1 MRMRYTRGSLAWLI
15 LLVLLVLVTA
25 ALPARAG
32 DPDPVLDPVVQEVVT
47 MLNGGVAEPV
57 VTSWLE
63 TSGRRPARVDG
74 AELVALQKAKAS
86 DDLMKRLIRLANGS
100 ALAPEPSLRQPAPSP
115 QPAPPPPV
123 PAAPAVP
130 PPPAA
135 VPAPVGAAPAASG
148 IPVRFQIGYRPFAA
162 DENAP
167 SWNLFVYLDGRFLAW
182 EKPSTISITTRAE
195 GFDRT
200 LPAGHHVIR
209 LVQERHERRH
219 GSGWLHAARVAPQAL
234 AFDLAPGETW
244 RVDLRLDEVK
254 LSRQGPLT
262 LRVTSGDHEV
272 AAASGGGDPESWA
285 PLCDD
290 VEANAEP
297 GKPPSAE
304 ARRELKNCVRWSG
317 LWPGLAGVPP
327 REQVRADLE
336 RDRFQPPSPAR

>member
-1 MRMRYTRGSLAWLI
+1 DL
-15 LLVLLVLVTA
+15 
-25 ALPARAG
+25 
-32 DPDPVLDPVVQEVVT
+32 DPVLDPVVQEVVT

-74 AELVALQKAKAS
+74 SELVALQKAKAS
-86 DDLMKRLIRLANGS
+86 DDLMKRLIRLARGIES
-100 ALAPEPSLRQPAPSP
+100 APAPAAEPSRRQLAPPAPSP

-130 PPPAA
+130 PPPAP
-135 VPAPVGAAPAASG
+135 VPAAATATPASSG

-167 SWNLFVYLDGRFLAW
+167 SWSLFVYLDGRFLAW
-182 EKPSTISITTRAE
+182 EKPSTISLTTRAE
-195 GFDRT
+195 GFDRA
-200 LPAGHHVIR
+200 LPAGHHVVR

-219 GSGWLHAARVAPQAL
+219 GGGWLHAARVAPQAL

-254 LSRQGPLT
+254 ISRQGPLS
-262 LRVTSGDHEV
+262 LRVTSGDHEI

-304 ARRELKNCVRWSG
+304 ARRELKNCLRWTA
-317 LWPGLAGVPP
+317 LWPGLASVPP
-327 REQVRADLE
+327 RDQVRADLE

>member
-1 MRMRYTRGSLAWLI
+1 MRSAVARVG
-15 LLVLLVLVTA
+15 LLVLLALVTA

-32 DPDPVLDPVVQEVVT
+32 DPDPALDPVVQEVVT
-47 MLNGGVAEPV
+47 MLSGGVAEAV

-63 TSGRRPARVDG
+63 TSGRHPARVDG

-86 DDLMKRLIRLANGS
+86 DDLMKRLIRLANGP
-100 ALAPEPSLRQPAPSP
+100 APVPAPSP
-115 QPAPPPPV
+115 SQSAPVTPAPPPHALAA
-123 PAAPAVP
+123 PAAPP
-130 PPPAA
+130 PTAPAPAA
-135 VPAPVGAAPAASG
+135 ATAAPAASG

-195 GFDRT
+195 GFDRA
-200 LPAGHHVIR
+200 LPAGHHVLR

-219 GSGWLHAARVAPQAL
+219 GGGWLHAARVAPQAL

-254 LSRQGPLT
+254 ISRQGPLS
-262 LRVTSGDHEV
+262 LRVTSGDHEI

-304 ARRELKNCVRWSG
+304 ARRELKSCLRWTA
-317 LWPGLAGVPP
+317 LWPGLASVPP
-327 REQVRADLE
+327 RDQIRADLE